1 MTNRDARAP
10 RGWPRGALA
19 GPGRYPPDRGERPK
33 RAQKNALSAG
43 PAQPI
48 GVED

>member
-1 MTNRDARAP
+1 MPARRA
-10 RGWPRGALA
+10 A
-19 GPGRYPPDRGERPK
+19 GRVVRWLDPAATPPDRGERPK